1 MSDRQ
6 ATVVTVTI
14 AGEQYTL
21 RAHASPEYTR
31 QCAEYLDEVIREI
44 RQQVGGLDPQ
54 RVAILAG
61 LALADQLLQER
72 KDVTHLR
79 TSLVESMARLNAEI
93 AERLASTD
101 LAAPS

>member
-6 ATVVTVTI
+6 STVVTVTI

-31 QCAEYLDEVIREI
+31 QCAEYLDEVIREV

-72 KDVTHLR
+72 KDNTQLR
-79 TSLVESMARLNAEI
+79 ASLVESVVRLNAEI
-93 AERLASTD
+93 EMRRASTD